1 VCDCSGRVRA
11 MRGLRC
17 GMGGGPVDCKDD
29 PDTDN
34 IGDGERAEGIASE
47 GVLLVLF
54 TNMC

>member
-1 VCDCSGRVRA
+1 